1 MVLRYQNNG
10 SLNTSLRIESISTM
24 DDIAGCFRVF
34 RHNLWSGIHFHRS
47 YTDKITWHL
56 PISDPSRLWSA
67 WFVATNPFFWFHLH
81 LSHKHHSPC
90 PHQTDISINHGS
102 SIQTTHFETQ
112 EYPSVW
118 MKIAMMLS
126 IDLDLVLWDDKVDN
140 QSIQAQIF
148 HRDTT
153 RYLHYSFQVLFPLS
167 SWYYY
172 TIKNDF
178 LFFVPHP
185 RIIPLTLIVV
195 VSSGQ
200 TCNIDSCYLHD
211 NPPTSCIVTLHSFLT
226 PDLLSF
232 LLAPSDIDHALSM
245 LSPFR

>member
-1 MVLRYQNNG
+1 MPFAWQNSIVVGIMPILLTFPIISFLTLAVTVTLRHDC
-10 SLNTSLRIESISTM
+10 TSMISISSWM
-24 DDIAGCFRVF
+24 LDSFAFD
-34 RHNLWSGIHFHRS
+34 
-47 YTDKITWHL
+47 Y
-56 PISDPSRLWSA
+56 
-67 WFVATNPFFWFHLH
+67 
-81 LSHKHHSPC
+81 
-90 PHQTDISINHGS
+90 
-102 SIQTTHFETQ
+102 
-112 EYPSVW
+112 W

-167 SWYYY
+167 SRYYY